1 MTLLLRGGTLID
13 GTGADPVDD
22 AVVMTEGELLSRVG
36 RRQAT
41 MAGGGVEEVD
51 CDGLTL
57 LPGLIDAHSH
67 LGLITV
73 EAPERVPPAVAA
85 AQIFRNCE
93 LALDAGFTT
102 VRDVAGID
110 GGVARAVAEGL
121 VRGPRILPS
130 GPMLS
135 QTGGHGD
142 HAPAFLD
149 AHHYAYGGVAGI
161 SQINATCDGPD
172 QVRLAARR
180 AFRHGA
186 TQIKVCVSGGVVS
199 FSDSLEDAQF
209 SVAELRAAVEEA
221 EARGT
226 YVTAHAHSVRG
237 ILNGLEAGVS
247 CFEHGTFLD
256 EATAQRMAEVGAD
269 LVPTF
274 AVLRLMTRRWREWGV
289 PESALPRLAG
299 VEDAMAASTKLAI
312 AAGVR
317 VGSGSDLLGPRQEHR
332 GLELVIKAELL
343 GPMAAIVSAT
353 STNAAIL
360 WLERRIGRLAEGLV
374 ADVIAVDGDPLAEP
388 SLLDD
393 PDRVRLVVKA
403 GQVVKDTRALRGSR

>member
-1 MTLLLRGGTLID
+1 MTLVLRGGTLID

-22 AVVMTEGELLSRVG
+22 AVVVTEGELLTRVG
-36 RRQAT
+36 RRA
-41 MAGGGVEEVD
+41 AVDSGEAEVLD

-67 LGLITV
+67 LGLIAI

-102 VRDVAGID
+102 VRDVAGVD
-110 GGVARAVAEGL
+110 GGVAQAVAQGL

-142 HAPAFLD
+142 HTPVFLD
-149 AHHYAYGGVAGI
+149 AHHYDYAGI
-161 SQINATCDGPD
+161 AGITQINVTCDGPE

-180 AFRHGA
+180 AFQQGA

-199 FSDSLEDAQF
+199 FTDSLEDSQLT
-209 SVAELRAAVEEA
+209 VAELRAAVEEA
-221 EARGT
+221 EARSS

-237 ILNGLEAGVS
+237 ILNGLEAGVT

-256 EATAQRMAEVGAD
+256 EATAHRMAEAGAD

-274 AVLRLMTRRWREWGV
+274 AVLRLMTSRWRDWGV
-289 PESALPRLAG
+289 PEALLPRLAG
-299 VEDAMAASTKLAI
+299 VEDAMAASMKLAV

-317 VGSGSDLLGPRQEHR
+317 VGSGSDLLGPRQDHR

-343 GPMAAIVSAT
+343 DPMAAITSAT
-353 STNAAIL
+353 STNAGIL
-360 WLERRIGRLAEGLV
+360 RREGRIGRVAEGMV
-374 ADVIAVDGDPLAEP
+374 ADLIALDGDPLAEP
-388 SLLDD
+388 SVLDE
-393 PDRVRLVVKA
+393 PDRVVLVVK
-403 GQVVKDTRALRGSR
+403 GGEVVKDRR

>member
-1 MTLLLRGGTLID
+1 MTLVLGGGTLID
-13 GTGADPVDD
+13 GTGADPVGDT
-22 AVVMTEGELLSRVG
+22 VVVVEGELLTRVG
-36 RRQAT
+36 HRAAFT
-41 MAGGGVEEVD
+41 AEGAEMLD

-67 LGLITV
+67 LGLIAV
-73 EAPERVPPAVAA
+73 DAPERVPPAVAA
-85 AQIFRNCE
+85 ARIFRNCE

-110 GGVARAVAEGL
+110 GGVAQAVAEGL

-130 GPMLS
+130 GPILS

-149 AHHYAYGGVAGI
+149 ASHYAYEGIAGI
-161 SQINATCDGPD
+161 SQINVTCDGPD

-199 FSDSLEDAQF
+199 FTDRLEDAQLT
-209 SVAELRAAVEEA
+209 VAELRAAVEEA

-226 YVTAHAHSVRG
+226 YVTAHAHNVRG

-247 CFEHGTFLD
+247 CYEHGTFLD
-256 EATAQRMAEVGAD
+256 EATARRMAEAGAD

-274 AVLRLMTRRWREWGV
+274 AVLRLMTRQWRDWGV
-289 PESALPRLAG
+289 PEAVLPRLAG
-299 VEDAMAASTKLAI
+299 VEDAMAASMKLAT

-332 GLELVIKAELL
+332 GLELVIKSELL
-343 GPMAAIVSAT
+343 DPMAAVTSAT
-353 STNAAIL
+353 SVNATIL
-360 WLERRIGRLAEGLV
+360 RLGERIGRVAEGLV
-374 ADVIAVDGDPLAEP
+374 ADVVAVDGDPLAEP
-388 SLLDD
+388 SLFDD
-393 PDRVRLVVKA
+393 PDRVVLVVKG
-403 GQVVKDTRALRGSR
+403 GQVVKDTRR

>member
-1 MTLLLRGGTLID
+1 MTLVLGGGTLID
-13 GTGADPVDD
+13 GTGADPVGDT
-22 AVVMTEGELLSRVG
+22 VVVVEGELLTRVG
-36 RRQAT
+36 HRAAFT
-41 MAGGGVEEVD
+41 AEGAEMLD

-67 LGLITV
+67 LGLIAV
-73 EAPERVPPAVAA
+73 DAPERVPPAVAA
-85 AQIFRNCE
+85 ARIFRNCE

-110 GGVARAVAEGL
+110 GGVAQAVAEGL

-130 GPMLS
+130 GPILS

-149 AHHYAYGGVAGI
+149 ASHYAYEGIAGI
-161 SQINATCDGPD
+161 SQINVTCDGPD

-199 FSDSLEDAQF
+199 FTDRLEDAQLT
-209 SVAELRAAVEEA
+209 VAELRAAVEEA

-226 YVTAHAHSVRG
+226 YVTAHAHNVRG

-247 CFEHGTFLD
+247 CYEHGTFLD
-256 EATAQRMAEVGAD
+256 EATARRMAEAGAD

-274 AVLRLMTRRWREWGV
+274 AVLRLMTRQWRDWGV
-289 PESALPRLAG
+289 PEAVLPRLAG
-299 VEDAMAASTKLAI
+299 VEDAMAASMKLAT

-332 GLELVIKAELL
+332 GLELVIKSELL
-343 GPMAAIVSAT
+343 DPMAAVTSAT
-353 STNAAIL
+353 SVNATIL
-360 WLERRIGRLAEGLV
+360 RLGERIGRVAEGLV
-374 ADVIAVDGDPLAEP
+374 ADVVAVDGDPLAEP
-388 SLLDD
+388 SLFDD
-393 PDRVRLVVKA
+393 PDRVVLVVKA
-403 GQVVKDTRALRGSR
+403 GQVVKDTRR